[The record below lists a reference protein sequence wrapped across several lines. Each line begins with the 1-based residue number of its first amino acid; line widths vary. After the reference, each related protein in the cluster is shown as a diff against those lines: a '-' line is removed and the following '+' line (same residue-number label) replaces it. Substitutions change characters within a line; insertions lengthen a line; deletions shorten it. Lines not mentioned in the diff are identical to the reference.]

1 MGRLHAAAGRRDEA
15 ARALERAVDIIERA
29 NAEPSSL
36 PDLPYLLS
44 AALSQSAAVI
54 GLGRAELTPTERAD
68 RQALADRAVA
78 ALRQAIAGEFKVV
91 LDPEIAPTFRGG
103 FKNVRYLEVSA
114 TFDVLRSRSDFQLLL
129 QDLAFPTWPFEGD
142 PP

>member
-1 MGRLHAAAGRRDEA
+1 
-15 ARALERAVDIIERA
+15 LERAVVIVERA
-29 NAEPSSL
+29 TAEPSSL
-36 PDLPYLLS
+36 PALPYLLS

-78 ALRQAIAGEFKVV
+78 ALRQAIAG
-91 LDPEIAPTFRGG
+91 GYN
-103 FKNVRYLEVSA
+103 NVRYLEVST
-114 TFDVLRSRSDFQLLL
+114 TFDVLRSRSDFQLLV
-129 QDLAFPTWPFEGD
+129 QELAFPTWPFEGD